1 MINFSQYLTEAIST
15 EGKVK
20 HIHHPE
26 DRPIIDGKK
35 GFEHAMGALHQAHE
49 HIKSGKKDSG
59 LTMKY
64 DGSPAL
70 VFGHHPK
77 TGKFFVATK
86 SAFNANP
93 KINHTPEDIERNHGD
108 KPELANKLNQALEHL
123 PKVTPKKGVYQ
134 GDMMYTHND
143 VVHNQ
148 NGSASFTPN
157 TITYSAHGT
166 EANKIK
172 KSKIGVIV
180 HQQYHGN
187 KLEDM
192 KASPEIKDKLRHH
205 PDVWHKPA
213 EHDTSMINHGP
224 MNEIQ
229 FKKHME
235 AAQKAHTEGGKE
247 MYTATEPHQGVGG
260 HMATY
265 INQTVRNN
273 VKPTT
278 TGLQQHIM
286 DKSQIVQSKLKTAAK
301 AQEKQ
306 REAQKEVNYIHKNNQ
321 HYDNFF
327 KMHQH
332 LQKAKN
338 VLVHTLNQ
346 HPGTL
351 SHHIDGKET
360 HPEGFVVNH
369 KNEPSKLIDRAEF
382 SRANL
387 MKVRKPNANV

>member
-26 DRPIIDGKK
+26 DRPIINGSK

-49 HIKSGKKDSG
+49 HIKSGKKNSG

-172 KSKIGVIV
+172 KSKMGVIV

-192 KASPEIKDKLRHH
+192 KASPEITDKLRQH

-247 MYTATEPHQGVGG
+247 MYTATEPHQGAGG

-273 VKPTT
+273 AKPTT
-278 TGLQQHIM
+278 SGLQQHIM

-306 REAQKEVNYIHKNNQ
+306 RDAQKEVNYIHKNRQ